1 MQLNYQDQPFYLLH
15 LTYPLKYNSTGG
27 MTDGEDFVWWVTQ
40 HTEFHL
46 IVAARLEPFNN
57 NAFECSVHLLLS
69 W

>member
-40 HTEFHL
+40 HRH
-46 IVAARLEPFNN
+46 
-57 NAFECSVHLLLS
+57 S
-69 W
+69 